1 MDVLYW
7 IRGQSWRFK
16 PFVANRVGEIQALT
30 DPEQWRY
37 VPPKQ
42 NQANLL
48 TRGRGVSALGVEG
61 RWWRGASFLKQ
72 DPSEWSQ
79 TRIVKK
85 NADVEVRKLCQE
97 KEQRLEQ
104 KFVASITVD
113 CLEAQR
119 SSSWVQLIRT
129 AAWVNRF
136 IENCRLPTATRRQ
149 DTLQSDEVTSAGT
162 QFIGQAQ
169 QEVFTQTCFR

>member
-7 IRGQSWRFK
+7 IRGHSWRFK
-16 PFVANRVGEIQALT
+16 PFVANRVGEIQALI

-61 RWWRGASFLKQ
+61 RWWRGVSFLKQ

-85 NADVEVRKLCQE
+85 NADVESENYARRKSKDWSRNSLH
-97 KEQRLEQ
+97 
-104 KFVASITVD
+104 
-113 CLEAQR
+113 R
-119 SSSWVQLIRT
+119 S
-129 AAWVNRF
+129 
-136 IENCRLPTATRRQ
+136 P
-149 DTLQSDEVTSAGT
+149 
-162 QFIGQAQ
+162 
-169 QEVFTQTCFR
+169 